1 MEVFQLQ
8 KILTVFL
15 TPLGLALL
23 LMLLGLL
30 LKRRALLW
38 LAFVWLWAWSLPW
51 TATQLVRW
59 VEAGYAPIEAAEL
72 PKADAILLLGGALD
86 PEAPGWQ
93 PEPNLGEAGDR
104 VLYAAKLYGMGLA
117 PKVIYSGGGTDR
129 WGNSEAK
136 SGSRLLERLNVPAA
150 AQEWEG
156 SSRTTR
162 ENVIYSLP
170 MLERMKARR
179 VLLVTSSWHMARSLR
194 NFRDGAAAQGL
205 EIEFIAAACDPI
217 HLVEYQN
224 PLLRWL
230 PSATAL
236 DTSRRLFKELLGSAH
251 AEVTAALDQ

>member
-8 KILTVFL
+8 KLLTVFL
-15 TPLGLALL
+15 TPLGFALL

-30 LKRRALLW
+30 LKRRTPLLA
-38 LAFVWLWAWSLPW
+38 AFVWLWIWSLPW
-51 TATQLVRW
+51 TATHLVRW
-59 VEAGYAPIEAAEL
+59 VEAGYAPIEVAEL
-72 PKADAILLLGGALD
+72 PKADVILLLGGALD

-93 PEPNLGEAGDR
+93 PEPNLREAGDR
-104 VLYAAKLYGMGLA
+104 VLYAAKLYGLGLA

-156 SSRTTR
+156 MSRTTR
-162 ENVIYSLP
+162 ENVLYSLP
-170 MLERMKARR
+170 ILEHIKAKR

-205 EIEFIAAACDPI
+205 EIEFIAASCDPI

-236 DTSRRLFKELLGSAH
+236 DVSRRLFKELLGMAH
-251 AEVTAALDQ
+251 ARLS